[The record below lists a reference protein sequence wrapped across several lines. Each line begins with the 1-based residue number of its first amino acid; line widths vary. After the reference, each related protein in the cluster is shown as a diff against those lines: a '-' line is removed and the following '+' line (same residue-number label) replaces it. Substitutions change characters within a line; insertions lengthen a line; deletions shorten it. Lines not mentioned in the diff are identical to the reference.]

1 MKKQSIVSIAK
12 RSTVIL
18 SSLFLVAA
26 TPSNVKAA
34 HYTPTSIV
42 DSLNSTAEVMYAGLQ
57 DGMLAFKVNYKNIT
71 GEKFT
76 LRVKDSNGDIIYIQ
90 DFTDKNFNKTFLFA
104 RDIET
109 ENFTFIIGKK
119 GNEKTQAFKVGIT
132 TKVLENVVVSRL

>member
-34 HYTPTSIV
+34 HYTPPSIV

-119 GNEKTQAFKVGIT
+119 GNETTQAFKVGIT

>member
-12 RSTVIL
+12 KSTVIL

-26 TPSNVKAA
+26 TNSNVKAA
-34 HYTPTSIV
+34 YHTPTSIV

-76 LRVKDSNGDIIYIQ
+76 LKVKDSNGDIIYIQ
-90 DFTDKNFNKTFLFA
+90 DFTDKNFNKTFLLA
-104 RDIET
+104 RDIDT
-109 ENFTFIIGKK
+109 EHFTFIIGKR
-119 GNEKTQAFKVGIT
+119 GNETTQSFKVGFT
-132 TKVLENVVVSRL
+132 TQVYENVVVSRL

>member
-18 SSLFLVAA
+18 GSLFLVAS
-26 TPSNVKAA
+26 TSNHVKAA
-34 HYTPTSIV
+34 NQTPVSIV
-42 DSLNSTAEVMYAGLQ
+42 DSLNSTAEVLYAGYQ

-76 LRVKDSNGDIIYIQ
+76 LKVKDSNGDIIYIQ
-90 DFTDKNFNKTFLFA
+90 DFTDKNFNKTFLLT
-104 RDIET
+104 RDIDT
-109 ENFTFIIGKK
+109 EHFTFIIGKK
-119 GNEKTQAFKVGIT
+119 GNETTQTFKVGFT

>member
-26 TPSNVKAA
+26 TSGDVKANNQ
-34 HYTPTSIV
+34 TPTSIV
-42 DSLNSTAEVMYAGLQ
+42 DSLSSSAEVFYAGLQ
-57 DGMLAFKVNYKNIT
+57 DGMLAFKVNYKNLS

-76 LRVKDSNGDIIYIQ
+76 LKVKDSDGDIIYIQ
-90 DFTDKNFNKTFLFA
+90 DFTDKNFNKTFLLA
-104 RDIET
+104 RDIDT
-109 ENFTFIIGKK
+109 EHFTFIIGKK
-119 GNEKTQAFKVGIT
+119 GNETAQSFKVGFT